1 MNLKLLIAC
10 VLFSFPFTN
19 GQAKDFRQNGN
30 IFTFKQVRIQL
41 LSPTSFSLQEGKG
54 FRFDNVR
61 LDLGITDLPTEPIT
75 CRIEQSG
82 KTYRISTDSITI
94 LYDPAPDLRAY
105 IRQYILIGKGNAK
118 QLVLR
123 VDEGLRYIAYNVCLH
138 DAHNNVFRVMKVRE
152 LIKKEGYT
160 EPVDLPAETAYISL
174 ALSAVDGKK
183 IRNELE
189 GKITRKQWIM
199 FALASVATD
208 LLCVLVGKLCIG
220 KIYGGIYWEGY
231 VFAPSHLPAMC
242 GICAA
247 VIVINIAVTYLYIKL
262 IVLKRGRR

>member
-1 MNLKLLIAC
+1 MIGWYLLLIFV
-10 VLFSFPFTN
+10 VLLFVGLHAFVFPKF
-19 GQAKDFRQNGN
+19 F
-30 IFTFKQVRIQL
+30 FKINYNHVSKERGVIAVNDPQ
-41 LSPTSFSLQEGKG
+41 GK
-54 FRFDNVR
+54 
-61 LDLGITDLPTEPIT
+61 
-75 CRIEQSG
+75 S
-82 KTYRISTDSITI
+82 I

-123 VDEGLRYIAYNVCLH
+123 IDEGLRYIAYDVCLH

-231 VFAPSHLPAMC
+231 VFAPSHWPAMC

>member
-1 MNLKLLIAC
+1 MIGWYLLLIFVAL
-10 VLFSFPFTN
+10 LFVGLHAFVFPKF
-19 GQAKDFRQNGN
+19 F
-30 IFTFKQVRIQL
+30 FKINYNHVSKERGVIAVNDPQ
-41 LSPTSFSLQEGKG
+41 GK
-54 FRFDNVR
+54 
-61 LDLGITDLPTEPIT
+61 
-75 CRIEQSG
+75 S
-82 KTYRISTDSITI
+82 I

-123 VDEGLRYIAYNVCLH
+123 IDEGLRYIAYDVCLH

-220 KIYGGIYWEGY
+220 KIYGDIYWEGY
-231 VFAPSHLPAMC
+231 VFAPSHWPAMC

-247 VIVINIAVTYLYIKL
+247 VIVINIAVTYLYIKM